1 MRDLLEYI
9 INGII
14 GNKDFEIEESQDGDR
29 SNFEVKIEPSFFGLI
44 IGKGGRT
51 IRAIRNLLKVR
62 ATIEKKG
69 VNISVAEKE

>member
-1 MRDLLEYI
+1 MRDLLEYV
-9 INGII
+9 INGIL
-14 GNKDFEIEESQDGDR
+14 GNKDFEIEESQDADR
-29 SNFEVKIEPSFFGLI
+29 SNFEVKVDPSFFGLV

-51 IRAIRNLLKVR
+51 IKAIRNLLKVR

>member
-1 MRDLLEYI
+1 MKDLLEYI
-9 INGII
+9 ITGVVGKKN
-14 GNKDFEIEESQDGDR
+14 FEIEEKEEADR
-29 SNFEVKIEPSFFGLI
+29 SDFEVKVDPSFFGLV
-44 IGKGGRT
+44 IGKGGKT